1 MSERKYRPV
10 LTASQIAH
18 ILHLCMEDRSIEAV
32 RIIGVLAPFKAK
44 IDSLAVK
51 EAYTTTP
58 KKSLLE
64 ELEGEA
70 PENDGKTGAMYEAW
84 KCGEYVPTLEEIQ
97 QIQEWRYTN
106 DMLISEDEERFE
118 SGNWGTIP
126 IY

>member
-1 MSERKYRPV
+1 MKKYRPV

-18 ILHLCMEDRSIEAV
+18 ILYLCMEDRSSEAV
-32 RIIGVLAPFKAK
+32 RIIGALAPFKAK
-44 IDSLAVK
+44 IDCQGVK
-51 EAYTTTP
+51 AAYTTTP

-64 ELEGEA
+64 ELEGET

-97 QIQEWRYTN
+97 QIQEWRYSN
-106 DMLISEDEERFE
+106 DMLIREDEKKFE
-118 SGNWGTIP
+118 NGNWGTIP